1 MSWLTIAIAITFLA
15 GCTTSQPV
23 GNLQLCILASCNHSP
38 VTDRVGNPSANDS
51 EITEDIKQ
59 DNVSSQKG
67 QTSADIPL

>member
-1 MSWLTIAIAITFLA
+1 MYLLTSIIAITLLA

-23 GNLQLCILASCNHSP
+23 GQVQVCILASCNHSP

-59 DNVSSQKG
+59 DNVASQRG
-67 QTSADIPL
+67 QTSAEIPL